1 MYKIQ
6 NIEGLYGNGTVPVDV
21 GVYQGKFNQD
31 SWKKNELGLR
41 LKDGVR
47 GYEDTGER
55 MYMRDFTI
63 SYPTMKGY
71 T

>member
-1 MYKIQ
+1 MELFLQMWEYIKENLIKIH
-6 NIEGLYGNGTVPVDV
+6 E
-21 GVYQGKFNQD
+21 
-31 SWKKNELGLR
+31 KKNELGLR

-71 T
+71 A